1 MHTSTWKPP
10 GQNRYISTLTYE
22 PLHHCDH
29 NMNNLLVVLRG
40 ITLDIHIG
48 FAIQFMLKETSHP
61 FRICHITLVWTG
73 KQFVGD
79 SWRPSC
85 TLQAAL
91 SVKFI
96 SHWNLQLCS
105 TISLKFVW
113 TQVELEGN
121 VLSAE
126 GTALLVTRRLGL
138 WTTCWRHILH
148 IVLWLQCTNIWKTTL
163 VYLNGYGFYL
173 LWTQALSQCLPH
185 LRGKYPLQGG
195 EAGL

>member
-1 MHTSTWKPP
+1 MHTSTWTPL

-40 ITLDIHIG
+40 ITLHIHIG

-61 FRICHITLVWTG
+61 FRIFHNFGWTG

-113 TQVELEGN
+113 TCHKGHNHYAMSHSLYNIFPPFFQPLRFIPVDIQDIVQMQKNWLESVPSGSSKYEN
-121 VLSAE
+121 KLASLV
-126 GTALLVTRRLGL
+126 LLVSITKRCCG
-138 WTTCWRHILH
+138 
-148 IVLWLQCTNIWKTTL
+148 N
-163 VYLNGYGFYL
+163 N
-173 LWTQALSQCLPH
+173 QAV
-185 LRGKYPLQGG
+185 
-195 EAGL
+195 